1 MEKRPIIFG
10 IILTLA
16 VSALLFFA
24 DVVPVSRLRRATP
37 SSSDKTTPA
46 TLSAYYLCVRI
57 TNQIYTESLN
67 NQSSKEYKQLRKQ
80 VEQMM
85 DDVHSSLPESDKYMG
100 VFDII
105 FSNGSV
111 IANSTLMFGTTFM
124 IIPTLAKGLLSIHIQ
139 SNKSKTLDLDL
150 AYTEGQLPIKATLP
164 LVART
169 TATVTSSPPSTTNTP
184 AATTTTVALVSTAS
198 RSGRVGDGTASTA
211 MISSGNITSLATIN
225 ITSSHTL
232 TTTTTSPD
240 QNSTIISITTHIPED
255 HITRISNIT
264 THIPEEHNSTI
275 SSITTH
281 IPEEH
286 NSTISNITTH
296 IPEDQNT
303 TISNITTPS
312 PGDPNITISNV
323 STHIPGDHN
332 NTISN
337 TTTPAPEDH
346 NITISNIT
354 IPSPGD
360 PNITISNVST
370 HIPGDHSNTISNTT
384 TPITPKNPPQTS
396 STTVFRKTSP
406 STTASVQSNPPV
418 APTERA
424 TSRYQDTTGQMT
436 SHKNPENT
444 EATHKTTEHAA
455 AVVAGGGEGVPGW
468 GIALL
473 VLAVLTLLI
482 LLILLILL
490 LVWLCC
496 RQRYGSFSPYNQIN
510 HGADIQMYST
520 HSRFDVPNGK
530 PNDEMR
536 GPSKNRTGMHVVN
549 EY

>member
-1 MEKRPIIFG
+1 MEKRPIKFG
-10 IILTLA
+10 IILILA

-24 DVVPVSRLRRATP
+24 DVVPVSRLWRATP

-169 TATVTSSPPSTTNTP
+169 TATVTYSPPSTTNTP
-184 AATTTTVALVSTAS
+184 AATTNTVALVSTAS

-232 TTTTTSPD
+232 TTTATTTSPD
-240 QNSTIISITTHIPED
+240 Q
-255 HITRISNIT
+255 
-264 THIPEEHNSTI
+264 NSTI

-281 IPEEH
+281 IPEDHITTISNITTHIPEEH
-286 NSTISNITTH
+286 ITTISNITTHIPEEHITTISNITTH
-296 IPEDQNT
+296 IPEDQKT

-396 STTVFRKTSP
+396 STT
-406 STTASVQSNPPV
+406 
-418 APTERA
+418 
-424 TSRYQDTTGQMT
+424 
-436 SHKNPENT
+436 
-444 EATHKTTEHAA
+444 HKTTENAA
-455 AVVAGGGEGVPGW
+455 AVVAGSGEGVPGW